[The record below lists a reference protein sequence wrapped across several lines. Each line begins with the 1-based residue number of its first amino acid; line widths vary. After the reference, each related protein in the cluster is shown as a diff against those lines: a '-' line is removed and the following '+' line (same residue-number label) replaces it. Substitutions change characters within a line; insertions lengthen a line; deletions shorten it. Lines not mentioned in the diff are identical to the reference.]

1 MKKKLSVR
9 LLSVLMCLVMMF
21 VCLQASA
28 SALSPDDLQQAID
41 KLAYYTMANLPDGIK
56 AHLNEGW
63 SRAKLDTADAE
74 QLNLLTTIDPD
85 GTKTLY
91 SYDTPINMWM
101 MRDISALSTAVLSP
115 PFWPKAWSIGTLTK
129 TPPMK

>member
-9 LLSVLMCLVMMF
+9 LLSVLLCLVMMF

-28 SALSPDDLQQAID
+28 SALSLDDLQQAID
-41 KLAYYTMANLPDGIK
+41 KLAYYTMANLPDGLT

-91 SYDTPINMWM
+91 SYDTPIKDVDVFYDSYTIYYAINTEDM
-101 MRDISALSTAVLSP
+101 V
-115 PFWPKAWSIGTLTK
+115 
-129 TPPMK
+129 